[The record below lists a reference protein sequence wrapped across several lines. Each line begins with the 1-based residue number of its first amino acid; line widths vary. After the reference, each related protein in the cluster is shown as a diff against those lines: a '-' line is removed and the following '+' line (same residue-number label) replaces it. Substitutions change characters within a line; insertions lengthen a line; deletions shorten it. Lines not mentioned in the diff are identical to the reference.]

1 MAHRERSLR
10 RILGYRT
17 PLGVV
22 KCKRLHKT
30 HKNLFA
36 EVGEED
42 LELAGGEA
50 FLGGA
55 LACGRQGVRYGCARG
70 GIAAIL
76 KVEKECK
83 KEFRRYKKEK
93 NGRVKT
99 KREND
104 FLK

>member
-10 RILGYRT
+10 RILGYRS

-42 LELAGGEA
+42 LELVGGRCVSRRGTSLWA
-50 FLGGA
+50 S
-55 LACGRQGVRYGCARG
+55 GVRYGCARG

-99 KREND
+99 KRENN

>member
-10 RILGYRT
+10 RILGHRS

-55 LACGRQGVRYGCARG
+55 VACGRQGCVTGVFGVGLSR
-70 GIAAIL
+70 
-76 KVEKECK
+76 
-83 KEFRRYKKEK
+83 
-93 NGRVKT
+93 
-99 KREND
+99 
-104 FLK
+104 

>member
-10 RILGYRT
+10 RILGYRS

-30 HKNLFA
+30 YKNLFA

-42 LELAGGEA
+42 LELEGREA

-55 LACGRQGVRYGCARG
+55 LACGRQGYVTGVFGVGLSRY
-70 GIAAIL
+70 
-76 KVEKECK
+76 
-83 KEFRRYKKEK
+83 
-93 NGRVKT
+93 
-99 KREND
+99 
-104 FLK
+104 

>member
-10 RILGYRT
+10 RILGYRS

-42 LELAGGEA
+42 LELEGGEA

-55 LACGRQGVRYGCARG
+55 LAYGRQGYVMGVLGVGLPRY
-70 GIAAIL
+70 
-76 KVEKECK
+76 
-83 KEFRRYKKEK
+83 
-93 NGRVKT
+93 
-99 KREND
+99 
-104 FLK
+104 